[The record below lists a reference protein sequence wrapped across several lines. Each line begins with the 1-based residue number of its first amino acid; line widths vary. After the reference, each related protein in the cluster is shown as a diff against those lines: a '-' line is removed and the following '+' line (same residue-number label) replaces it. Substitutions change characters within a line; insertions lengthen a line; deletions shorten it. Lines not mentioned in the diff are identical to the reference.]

1 MAVQP
6 PPGRNQHM
14 AVEPGKIRNVAVVG
28 HRGTGKTSLVEAM
41 LFQAGATNRLGT
53 IEAGSTVSDW
63 DEDEQRRKMSLAAAL
78 FHVEWQDR
86 KINLIDTPGD
96 AGFVGDAIAALRVV
110 EGALFVV
117 SCVMGVE
124 VQTNRL
130 WQRADEGGLSRVLFV
145 NMLDRERADF
155 FRVLGALQ
163 EQLSEHCIA
172 VHLPIGAEHELT
184 GIVDLLHMCAYTSP
198 EGQKEGGPTEIPA
211 ELQAQVEEHRTKL
224 LDAVVETDES
234 LMERYLEGEE
244 LGVEEVAH
252 ALKDA
257 VTRGELHPVAC
268 GIATKNLGTTALL
281 GLLVEGVPSP
291 AKKGTPIEVDGSGT
305 AAFVFKTIA
314 DPFAGRI
321 NVFRVLNGT
330 VKGDATLANVRAHAK
345 ERIGVLLELQGKDHN
360 ATNELGPGDIGAVAK
375 LKETQTADLLLD
387 SEREVELPRIDF
399 PEPVMSF
406 AVSPKAK
413 GDEEK
418 MASGLRRLAE
428 EDPTLHLRR
437 DQQTGEELL
446 SGLSQM
452 HVEVAVD
459 RLKRRFGVDVEL
471 HQPRVPY
478 LETIRKEA
486 KSQGRY
492 KKQTGGRGQYGD
504 CQIVLE
510 PLEEREGY
518 EFVDKIVGGVIPQSF
533 RPAVDKGVQ
542 EAMQHG
548 ELAGA
553 PVQGVRVSLVDG
565 SYHNVDSSEMAFKIA
580 GSMAFKSAY
589 EQADPVLLEPIMELE
604 VTVPD
609 EAVGAVNG
617 DLNSRRGRLQGMEP
631 RGGMTT
637 IKAEVPMAEI
647 LTYSQALTS
656 MTGGRGDYHM
666 HFLRYEEV
674 PTHIAQKII
683 EETKKEKEEAK
694 V

>member
-1 MAVQP
+1 M
-6 PPGRNQHM
+6 
-14 AVEPGKIRNVAVVG
+14 
-28 HRGTGKTSLVEAM
+28 
-41 LFQAGATNRLGT
+41 
-53 IEAGSTVSDW
+53 
-63 DEDEQRRKMSLAAAL
+63 
-78 FHVEWQDR
+78 
-86 KINLIDTPGD
+86 
-96 AGFVGDAIAALRVV
+96 
-110 EGALFVV
+110 
-117 SCVMGVE
+117 
-124 VQTNRL
+124 
-130 WQRADEGGLSRVLFV
+130 
-145 NMLDRERADF
+145 
-155 FRVLGALQ
+155 
-163 EQLSEHCIA
+163 
-172 VHLPIGAEHELT
+172 
-184 GIVDLLHMCAYTSP
+184 
-198 EGQKEGGPTEIPA
+198 
-211 ELQAQVEEHRTKL
+211 QAQVDEYHTKL
-224 LDAVVETDES
+224 LDAVVETDEA

-244 LGVEEVAH
+244 LAVEEVAH
-252 ALKDA
+252 ALKEA
-257 VTRGELHPVAC
+257 VTRGELFPVSC
-268 GIATKNLGTTALL
+268 GVATKNLGTSALL
-281 GLLVEGVPSP
+281 DLLVEGVPSP
-291 AKKGTPIEVDGSGT
+291 AKKGAPIEVGSDGS
-305 AAFVFKTIA
+305 AAFVFKTVA

-330 VKGDATLANVRAHAK
+330 VKADSTVVNARGHAK
-345 ERIGVLLELQGKDHN
+345 ERIGQLLELQGKEHGP
-360 ATNELGPGDIGAVAK
+360 TNELGPGDIGAVAK
-375 LKETQTADLLLD
+375 LKETQTGDLLLD
-387 SEREVELPRIDF
+387 AEREVELPRIGF

-428 EDPTLHLRR
+428 EDPTIQLRR
-437 DQQTGEELL
+437 DPQTGEELL
-446 SGLSQM
+446 SGLSQI
-452 HVEVAVD
+452 HVEVAVE

-486 KSQGRY
+486 RARGRY

-504 CQIVLE
+504 AQILLE
-510 PLEEREGY
+510 PLEGHEGY

-542 EAMQHG
+542 EAMTRG

-609 EAVGAVNG
+609 DAVGAVNG

-631 RGGMTT
+631 TAGMTT

-656 MTGGRGDYHM
+656 MTGGRGDYSM

-674 PTHIAQKII
+674 PTHVAQKII
-683 EETKKEKEEAK
+683 EQTKREREEAK